1 MIDSRPALDPR
12 RTVVGQYTRQLIRYL
27 PITDPDDEF
36 VAWYLHARG
45 LLRPRRFFADVRAR
59 NLTEKASRFPARIFQ
74 PASYRLGVPRVEWL
88 VDFDLCVATNFLA
101 PATDHRDRVVPVVH
115 DLAFQHFPE
124 SAPHIDERWR
134 RRFAATLAEAPAIIV
149 PSTSAAQDL
158 RESFGVAG
166 ARIHVVHHGVD
177 AEAFA
182 PVSDATLDAVRRRFG
197 IPGPYVLFVGGI
209 EPRKNLEHLVRA
221 FAMSDSG
228 HLSLV
233 LAGGPVR
240 WYPEASE
247 RLDAVIQ
254 LLPESVRARIMRTDY
269 VSERDKLALLSG
281 ATVLA
286 YPSIYEGFGFPCWKR
301 SRRACRPDIQRVLAR
316 RGGRRGRGSG
326 GSGGRRCDRLALSSW
341 WPTKTSAR
349 CSRLPASHGV
359 AVHLGGDGARDR
371 GRVAEAAS
379 VTASEEGPAH
389 VHGRLQRSGPSARSH
404 HDFRYQRPRHGRR
417 RLHRLH
423 LVDALLER
431 PRRRSR
437 CSTVC
442 RRAAAGEPEAHDGD
456 PRLRFVLGDVAD
468 ADLVDRSVADA
479 HG

>member
-1 MIDSRPALDPR
+1 VIDARPALDPR
-12 RTVVGQYTRQLIRYL
+12 RTGVGQYTQQLIRYL

-88 VDFDLCVATNFLA
+88 VDFDLFVATNFLA
-101 PATDHRDRVVPVVH
+101 PATDHQDRVVPVVH

-158 RESFGVAG
+158 RESFGVAA

-182 PVSDATLDAVRRRFG
+182 PVSDATIDAVRRRFG

-247 RLDAVIQ
+247 RLDAAIQ

-286 YPSIYEGFGFPCWKR
+286 YPSIYEGFGFPVLEAFAAGVPVLT
-301 SRRACRPDIQRVLAR
+301 SNVSSLVEVAGEAAVLVDPTDVDAIASALTELVADEDLRAVL
-316 RGGRRGRGSG
+316 
-326 GSGGRRCDRLALSSW
+326 
-341 WPTKTSAR
+341 SA
-349 CSRLPASHGV
+349 AGV
-359 AVHLGGDGARDR
+359 ARASRFTWEATARATAAVLR
-371 GRVAEAAS
+371 EAAS
-379 VTASEEGPAH
+379 VTASEEGP
-389 VHGRLQRSGPSARSH
+389 GP
-404 HDFRYQRPRHGRR
+404 RPR
-417 RLHRLH
+417 
-423 LVDALLER
+423 
-431 PRRRSR
+431 
-437 CSTVC
+437 
-442 RRAAAGEPEAHDGD
+442 
-456 PRLRFVLGDVAD
+456 
-468 ADLVDRSVADA
+468 
-479 HG
+479 

>member
-1 MIDSRPALDPR
+1 VIDARPALDPR
-12 RTVVGQYTRQLIRYL
+12 RTGVGQYTQQLIRHL

-74 PASYRLGVPRVEWL
+74 PASNRLGVPRVEWL
-88 VDFDLCVATNFLA
+88 VDFDLFVATNFLA
-101 PATDHRDRVVPVVH
+101 PATDHPDRVVPVVH

-158 RESFGVAG
+158 RESFAVAG
-166 ARIHVVHHGVD
+166 ERVHVVHHGVD

-182 PVSDATLDAVRRRFG
+182 PVSEAAVDAVRRRFG

-221 FAMSDSG
+221 FATSDSS

-240 WYPEASE
+240 WYPEATE
-247 RLDAVIQ
+247 RLDAAIQ
-254 LLPESVRARIMRTDY
+254 MLPESVRARIVRTGY

-281 ATVLA
+281 ATLLA
-286 YPSIYEGFGFPCWKR
+286 YPSIYEGFGFP
-301 SRRACRPDIQRVLAR
+301 VLEAFAA
-316 RGGRRGRGSG
+316 GVPVLTSNVSSLVEVAGEAAVMV
-326 GSGGRRCDRLALSSW
+326 DPADVDAIAAALSELVADEDLRAVL
-341 WPTKTSAR
+341 SA
-349 CSRLPASHGV
+349 AGV
-359 AVHLGGDGARDR
+359 ARASRFTWEATARATAAVLRD
-371 GRVAEAAS
+371 AAS
-379 VTASEEGPAH
+379 VTSSGEGPA
-389 VHGRLQRSGPSARSH
+389 S
-404 HDFRYQRPRHGRR
+404 RPR
-417 RLHRLH
+417 
-423 LVDALLER
+423 
-431 PRRRSR
+431 
-437 CSTVC
+437 
-442 RRAAAGEPEAHDGD
+442 
-456 PRLRFVLGDVAD
+456 
-468 ADLVDRSVADA
+468 
-479 HG
+479 

>member
-1 MIDSRPALDPR
+1 M
-12 RTVVGQYTRQLIRYL
+12 GQYAQQLIRYL
-27 PITDPDDEF
+27 PITDPDDEY

-88 VDFDLCVATNFLA
+88 VDFDLFVATNFLA
-101 PATDHRDRVVPVVH
+101 PATDHQDRVVPVVH

-166 ARIHVVHHGVD
+166 ARVHVVHHGVD

-182 PVSDATLDAVRRRFG
+182 PVSDAAVDAVRRRFG

-221 FAMSDSG
+221 FAVSDSG

-240 WYPEASE
+240 WYPEATE

-254 LLPESVRARIMRTDY
+254 LLPESVRARIVRTGY

-286 YPSIYEGFGFPCWKR
+286 YPSIYEGFGFP
-301 SRRACRPDIQRVLAR
+301 VLEAFAA
-316 RGGRRGRGSG
+316 GVPVLTSNVSSLVEVAGEAAVLV
-326 GSGGRRCDRLALSSW
+326 DPADVDAIAAALSELVADEDLRAVL
-341 WPTKTSAR
+341 SA
-349 CSRLPASHGV
+349 AGV
-359 AVHLGGDGARDR
+359 ARASRFTWEATARATAAVLR
-371 GRVAEAAS
+371 EAAS
-379 VTASEEGPAH
+379 VTASGEGP
-389 VHGRLQRSGPSARSH
+389 GP
-404 HDFRYQRPRHGRR
+404 RPR
-417 RLHRLH
+417 
-423 LVDALLER
+423 
-431 PRRRSR
+431 
-437 CSTVC
+437 
-442 RRAAAGEPEAHDGD
+442 
-456 PRLRFVLGDVAD
+456 
-468 ADLVDRSVADA
+468 
-479 HG
+479 

>member
-1 MIDSRPALDPR
+1 VIDARPALDPR
-12 RTVVGQYTRQLIRYL
+12 RTGVGQYTQQLIRYL

-88 VDFDLCVATNFLA
+88 VDFDLFVATNFLA
-101 PATDHRDRVVPVVH
+101 PATDHQDRVVPVVH

-286 YPSIYEGFGFPCWKR
+286 YPSIYEGFGFPVLEAFAAGVPVLT
-301 SRRACRPDIQRVLAR
+301 SNVSSLVEVAGEAAVLVDPTDVDAIASALTELVADEDLRAVL
-316 RGGRRGRGSG
+316 
-326 GSGGRRCDRLALSSW
+326 
-341 WPTKTSAR
+341 SA
-349 CSRLPASHGV
+349 AGV
-359 AVHLGGDGARDR
+359 ARASRFTWEATARATAAVLR
-371 GRVAEAAS
+371 EAAS
-379 VTASEEGPAH
+379 VTASEEGP
-389 VHGRLQRSGPSARSH
+389 GP
-404 HDFRYQRPRHGRR
+404 RPR
-417 RLHRLH
+417 
-423 LVDALLER
+423 
-431 PRRRSR
+431 
-437 CSTVC
+437 
-442 RRAAAGEPEAHDGD
+442 
-456 PRLRFVLGDVAD
+456 
-468 ADLVDRSVADA
+468 
-479 HG
+479 

>member
-1 MIDSRPALDPR
+1 VIDARPALDPR
-12 RTVVGQYTRQLIRYL
+12 RTGVGQYTQQLIRYL
-27 PITDPDDEF
+27 PITDPDDEY

-74 PASYRLGVPRVEWL
+74 PASNRLGVPRVEWL
-88 VDFDLCVATNFLA
+88 VDFDLFVATNFLA
-101 PATDHRDRVVPVVH
+101 PATDLRDRVVPVVH

-149 PSTSAAQDL
+149 PSTSAGQDL

-166 ARIHVVHHGVD
+166 ARVHVVHHGVD

-182 PVSDATLDAVRRRFG
+182 PVSDAAVDAVRRRFG

-240 WYPEASE
+240 WYPEATE

-254 LLPESVRARIMRTDY
+254 LLPESVRARIVRTDY

-281 ATVLA
+281 ATLLA
-286 YPSIYEGFGFPCWKR
+286 YPSIYEGFGFP
-301 SRRACRPDIQRVLAR
+301 VLEAFAA
-316 RGGRRGRGSG
+316 GVPVLTSNVSSLVEVAGEAAVLV
-326 GSGGRRCDRLALSSW
+326 DPADVDAIAAALSELVADEDLRAVL
-341 WPTKTSAR
+341 SA
-349 CSRLPASHGV
+349 AGV
-359 AVHLGGDGARDR
+359 ARASRFTWEATARATAAVLR
-371 GRVAEAAS
+371 EAAS
-379 VTASEEGPAH
+379 VSASGEGP
-389 VHGRLQRSGPSARSH
+389 GSP
-404 HDFRYQRPRHGRR
+404 PR
-417 RLHRLH
+417 
-423 LVDALLER
+423 
-431 PRRRSR
+431 
-437 CSTVC
+437 
-442 RRAAAGEPEAHDGD
+442 
-456 PRLRFVLGDVAD
+456 
-468 ADLVDRSVADA
+468 
-479 HG
+479 